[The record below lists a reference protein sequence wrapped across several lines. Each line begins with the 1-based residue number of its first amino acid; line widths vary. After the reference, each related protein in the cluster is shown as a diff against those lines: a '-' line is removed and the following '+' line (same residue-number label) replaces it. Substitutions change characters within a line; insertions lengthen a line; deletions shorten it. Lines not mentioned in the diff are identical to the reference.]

1 MSRTTTTSRA
11 ASQAVEAGAA
21 APASMAPGRGR
32 SGGGAARF
40 YRRYGRGL
48 LLLTPAAI
56 LLGVAF
62 AYPLA
67 FVVDTSLNNGLAD
80 YEWALTSSVNQDVF
94 TKTFLMGVGATLMCC
109 LLAYPYAYLMSI
121 ARPTVALIMFGIV
134 LVPFWTSTLIRSF
147 AWVTILQPK
156 GVLNWLL
163 DFVGLGP
170 TSLLGTTTAVMV
182 GMTQVLLPFAVLPM
196 YAVMNRIDH
205 RVITAAQSLGA
216 PRVKAF
222 YDAYFPLS
230 MPGVL
235 AGAGIVFVLSLGFY
249 ITPALLGSPRDSM
262 VSVLI
267 AAQVQGLGNWERGAT
282 LGVLLLLGTL
292 ISLALLGLWSRR
304 YRKWSD

>member
-1 MSRTTTTSRA
+1 MSRSVTTGNA
-11 ASQAVEAGAA
+11 ADQPAEVGGVS
-21 APASMAPGRGR
+21 PASAGDRR
-32 SGGGAARF
+32 SAGGAARF
-40 YRRYGRGL
+40 FRRYGRGL
-48 LLLTPAAI
+48 LLFAPAAL

-62 AYPLA
+62 ALPLA
-67 FVVDTSLNNGLAD
+67 FVVDTSLNNGLDD
-80 YEWALTSSVNQDVF
+80 YRWALSNSVNQSVF
-94 TKTFLMGVGATLMCC
+94 VKTFAMGIGATLVCC

-121 ARPTVALIMFGIV
+121 VRPSIALVMFGIV

-170 TSLLGTTTAVMV
+170 TALLGTTAAVII

-216 PRVKAF
+216 PRIKAF
-222 YDAYFPLS
+222 YNAYFPLS

-235 AGAGIVFVLSLGFY
+235 GGAGIVFVLSLGFY

-267 AAQVQGLGNWERGAT
+267 AAQVQGVGNWERGAA
-282 LGVLLLLGTL
+282 LGVLLLIGTL
-292 ISLALLGLWSRR
+292 LSLGFLGLWSRR

>member
-1 MSRTTTTSRA
+1 
-11 ASQAVEAGAA
+11 
-21 APASMAPGRGR
+21 
-32 SGGGAARF
+32 
-40 YRRYGRGL
+40 L
-48 LLLTPAAI
+48 LLLSPAAL

-62 AYPLA
+62 AYPLG

-80 YEWALTSSVNQDVF
+80 YRWAVNSSVNQNVF
-94 TKTFLMGVGATLMCC
+94 VKTFLMGLLATSLCC
-109 LLAYPYAYLMSI
+109 LLAYPYAYVMSI
-121 ARPTVALIMFGIV
+121 VRPSVALIMFGIV

-147 AWVTILQPK
+147 AWVTILQTK

-170 TSLLGTTTAVMV
+170 VTLLGTTSAVII

-216 PRVKAF
+216 PRIKAF

-292 ISLALLGLWSRR
+292 VSLGFLGLWSRR

>member
-1 MSRTTTTSRA
+1 MTRSTTMHDGA
-11 ASQAVEAGAA
+11 GQAVEVGGATPASA
-21 APASMAPGRGR
+21 APSGRR
-32 SGGGAARF
+32 SAGGAARF
-40 YRRYGRGL
+40 YRRYGQGL
-48 LLLTPAAI
+48 LLLAPAAI
-56 LLGVAF
+56 LFGVAF
-62 AYPLA
+62 AYPLG

-80 YEWALTSSVNQDVF
+80 YKWAIGSSVNQDVF
-94 TKTFLMGVGATLMCC
+94 LKTFVMGFGATLVCC
-109 LLAYPYAYLMSI
+109 ILAYPYAYVMSI
-121 ARPTVALIMFGIV
+121 VRPSLALVMFGVV

-163 DFVGLGP
+163 DFVSLGP
-170 TSLLGTTTAVMV
+170 TSLLGTTAAVII

-216 PRVKAF
+216 PRIKAF

-235 AGAGIVFVLSLGFY
+235 AGFGIVFVLSLGFY

-267 AAQVQGLGNWERGAT
+267 SAQVQGLGNWERGAA

-292 ISLALLGLWSRR
+292 LSLAVLGLLSRR
-304 YRKWSD
+304 YRRWSE